1 MNAGIQNKSSN
12 HGRTFLLGLVAGT
25 AVGTGFALYFS
36 PRLVSELRQRVTDS
50 AGDLRSA
57 ASERLQAVA
66 ARLARVVDRVADAA
80 DDATRRGQ
88 GVRDDLADAVGRGAR
103 EVIRGALEVEQFAMA
118 SKTDHTSTRS

>member
-66 ARLARVVDRVADAA
+66 ARLVRVVDRVADAA

-88 GVRDDLADAVGRGAR
+88 EVRDDLADAVGRGAR